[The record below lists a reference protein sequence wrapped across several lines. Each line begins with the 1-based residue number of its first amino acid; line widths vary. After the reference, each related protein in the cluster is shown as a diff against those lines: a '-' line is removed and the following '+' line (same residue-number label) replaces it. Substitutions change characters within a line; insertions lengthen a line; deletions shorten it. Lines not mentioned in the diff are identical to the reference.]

1 MVGGILV
8 SLNVHFNV
16 LRETLE
22 RVGFVNTKTNTFYP
36 SCYLLHKKS
45 RETNESEY
53 YIIHFKKLFELDG
66 RKSNFDEN
74 DDLRQTAIAKLME
87 KWGLVTILDNKNL
100 REDKEQPFLNVLSHE
115 DKEKYTI
122 VHKYKIGNVKGKVND

>member
-1 MVGGILV
+1 MVGGIKVELKA
-8 SLNVHFNV
+8 HFNV
-16 LRETLE
+16 VRETLE

-36 SCYLLHKKS
+36 SCYLLHK
-45 RETNESEY
+45 RGEY

-66 RKSNFDEN
+66 KPSNFDEI

-87 KWGLVTILDNKNL
+87 KWDLVTIVDESNIVQG
-100 REDKEQPFLNVLSHE
+100 KESPYLNVLSHE

-122 VHKYKIGNVKGKVND
+122 VHKYKIGVKK

>member
-1 MVGGILV
+1 MVGGIKVELKA
-8 SLNVHFNV
+8 HFNV
-16 LRETLE
+16 VRETLE

-36 SCYLLHKKS
+36 SCYLLHK
-45 RETNESEY
+45 RGEY

-66 RKSNFDEN
+66 KPSNFDEI

-87 KWGLVTILDNKNL
+87 KWELVTIVDESNIVQG
-100 REDKEQPFLNVLSHE
+100 KESPYLNVLSHE

-122 VHKYKIGNVKGKVND
+122 VHKYKIGVKK